1 MPYNNNYNQDIA
13 KKYINLNKRY
23 IDNERKNN
31 QLFHHNL
38 EYTQFGNANKN
49 LEGGAVPTDLND
61 DVKYGV
67 NQGVRAVYGDASQ
80 YGSNEGEKN
89 NVKGGSGFAEGTHM
103 DTGFTKTLG
112 AGKTG
117 KGSKVFKNE
126 SLKLVRKE
134 GGKKRGRP
142 SKKHLEGEGF
152 FDSVLSG
159 LKSVAS
165 VAKPILKM
173 IPDKRAQMAGNVL
186 DAVGAGKKR
195 GRPSKKMTGGTELG
209 LPKKSSLEGAG
220 LMSENVKRVVGGGKK
235 RGRPAKKHLEGEGFF
250 DDVWSGIKTVAS
262 PVLKIAKPLLKMVPD
277 PRAQMAGNLLDA
289 VGAGKKR
296 GRPSKMKGGRELVP
310 VANMKASSMAG
321 QGKPKKTGGN
331 KRNELVKKIMKEQ
344 GLSMIK
350 ASSYVKDHELYK
362 P

>member
-13 KKYINLNKRY
+13 KKYIELNKKY
-23 IDNERKNN
+23 IDNERENN

-89 NVKGGSGFAEGTHM
+89 YVKGGSGFAEGSHM

-117 KGSKVFKNE
+117 KGSKVFKKE

-142 SKKHLEGEGF
+142 SKKL
-152 FDSVLSG
+152 
-159 LKSVAS
+159 
-165 VAKPILKM
+165 
-173 IPDKRAQMAGNVL
+173 
-186 DAVGAGKKR
+186 
-195 GRPSKKMTGGTELG
+195 TGGTELG

-220 LMSENVKRVVGGGKK
+220 IMDESVKRVVGGGKK